1 MALHLH
7 HANKWNAL
15 SNVWLTDL
23 RVKYA
28 SVTQLD
34 RVPRYERGRHG
45 FKSYRL
51 HSLIC
56 PNDGIGRH
64 AALKKLCRKACEIVA
79 HFGYQMVVSSANRK
93 DKNEIVPCMVDKP
106 ITHLLNLL
114 KSCTASLAII
124 TKG

>member
-1 MALHLH
+1 MSYFVL
-7 HANKWNAL
+7 
-15 SNVWLTDL
+15 
-23 RVKYA
+23 
-28 SVTQLD
+28 VTQLD

-79 HFGYQMVVSSANRK
+79 HFGYHRSLWQLYDLYK
-93 DKNEIVPCMVDKP
+93 
-106 ITHLLNLL
+106 LL
-114 KSCTASLAII
+114 KLQHIA
-124 TKG
+124 GGR